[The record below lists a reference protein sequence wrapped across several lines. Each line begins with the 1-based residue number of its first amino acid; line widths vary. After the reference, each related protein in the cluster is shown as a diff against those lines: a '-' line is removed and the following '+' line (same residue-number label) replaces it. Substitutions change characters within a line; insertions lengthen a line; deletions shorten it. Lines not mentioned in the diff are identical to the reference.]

1 MAMAN
6 ETVTLLR
13 SARIPGFGWRRGKAI
28 IGKTGKVVPD
38 YMLIGK
44 GEDRELHHP
53 LARSCQLRPAGF
65 GLGFC
70 SNPRISFLS
79 NPTIAPSDW
88 RTDYTPGIRE
98 RLTKAEGT
106 S

>member
-65 GLGFC
+65 GLGVLLQSPNLVSVKPDHRAF
-70 SNPRISFLS
+70 
-79 NPTIAPSDW
+79 
-88 RTDYTPGIRE
+88 
-98 RLTKAEGT
+98 
-106 S
+106 